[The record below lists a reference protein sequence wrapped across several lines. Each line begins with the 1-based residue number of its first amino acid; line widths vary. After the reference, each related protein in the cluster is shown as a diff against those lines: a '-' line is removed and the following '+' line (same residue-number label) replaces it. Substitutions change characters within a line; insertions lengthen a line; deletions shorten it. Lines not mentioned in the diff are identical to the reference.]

1 VTGHAAAR
9 SSAGRAIPRPPSWPA
24 PAAQPAPAARTRRRG
39 SALEDALL
47 DAAWD
52 ELREAGYAGLTMEGV
67 ARRAGTSRPVLAR
80 RWPTRPQL
88 VIAALRRHRPMLSG
102 EIPDTGSLRGDVL
115 AVLRRISAR
124 FAEVGPE
131 ILYGLAGD
139 YFADP
144 ALVPDFQAQV
154 LQTGNEIMAAIL
166 GRAAER
172 GETRD
177 DIPPRVAALPIDLL
191 RLELLL
197 SGGDEQAITEIVDQ
211 VFLPL
216 VGRPSGV
223 RVAGGPNQSGD
234 ETSSFV

>member
-1 VTGHAAAR
+1 MTGHTATPP
-9 SSAGRAIPRPPSWPA
+9 GTGKAIRRTPA
-24 PAAQPAPAARTRRRG
+24 STRRRG

-47 DAAWD
+47 AAAWD

-115 AVLRRISAR
+115 AVLCRVSAR
-124 FAEVGPE
+124 FAELGPE
-131 ILYGLAGD
+131 TFYGLAGD

-154 LQTGNEIMAAIL
+154 LQTGRGVMAAIL
-166 GRAAER
+166 KRAAER
-172 GETRD
+172 GEARD
-177 DIPPRVAALPIDLL
+177 DIPPRVATLPIDLL
-191 RLELLL
+191 RHELLL
-197 SGGDEQAITEIVDQ
+197 SPGDEDAITEIVDQ

-216 VGRPSGV
+216 VSR
-223 RVAGGPNQSGD
+223 
-234 ETSSFV
+234 

>member
-1 VTGHAAAR
+1 MTGHPATP
-9 SSAGRAIPRPPSWPA
+9 SSTGGAIPRA
-24 PAAQPAPAARTRRRG
+24 PASTRRRG

-67 ARRAGTSRPVLAR
+67 AQRAGTSRPVLAR

-102 EIPDTGSLRGDVL
+102 DIPDTGNLRGDVL

-131 ILYGLAGD
+131 TFYGLAGD
-139 YFADP
+139 YFADR

-154 LQTGNEIMAAIL
+154 LQAGNEVMAAIL
-166 GRAAER
+166 RRAAER
-172 GETRD
+172 GEARD
-177 DIPPRVAALPIDLL
+177 DIPPRVATLPIDLL
-191 RLELLL
+191 RHELLL
-197 SGGDEQAITEIVDQ
+197 SLGDEHGIAEIVDQ

-216 VGRPSGV
+216 VSR
-223 RVAGGPNQSGD
+223 
-234 ETSSFV
+234 